1 MRRPFSLLAAAVAL
15 ALACGTLAAA
25 QGAPAPK
32 PAAVV
37 PPVTPATTAPA
48 VPAVPPADTYT
59 YEPQGRRDPF
69 VSLLARGSETK
80 GSQGSKKADGVAGM
94 AVGELSV
101 RGVVKSREG
110 YVALLQGP
118 DNKTYV
124 ARAGDRLL
132 DGTIKSIT
140 DQGLVI
146 LQEVT
151 DPLSL
156 VKQREV
162 RKGLRAFDEGK

>member
-1 MRRPFSLLAAAVAL
+1 
-15 ALACGTLAAA
+15 
-25 QGAPAPK
+25 
-32 PAAVV
+32 
-37 PPVTPATTAPA
+37 
-48 VPAVPPADTYT
+48 VPALPPIDTFSYD
-59 YEPQGRRDPF
+59 PQGRRDPF
-69 VSLLARGSETK
+69 VSLLARGTDAK
-80 GSQGSKKADGVAGM
+80 NPPGTRKTDGIGGLAVA
-94 AVGELSV
+94 ELSL
-101 RGVVKSREG
+101 RGVVKSRDG

-118 DNKTYV
+118 ESKTYV

-132 DGTIKSIT
+132 DGTIKAIS

-146 LQEVT
+146 QQEVN